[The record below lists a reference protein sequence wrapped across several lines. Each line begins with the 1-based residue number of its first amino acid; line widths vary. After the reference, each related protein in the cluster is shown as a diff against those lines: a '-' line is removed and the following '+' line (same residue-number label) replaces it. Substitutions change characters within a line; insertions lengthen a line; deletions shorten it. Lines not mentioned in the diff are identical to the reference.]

1 VFRKL
6 GFLMGGC
13 LTFLLML
20 TGCGTTV
27 AVVDTTAST
36 VIYTAKAT
44 VNTAV
49 NIVDAITP
57 DVLNDK

>member
-1 VFRKL
+1 MRKL
-6 GFLMGGC
+6 ILGLAFI
-13 LTFLLML
+13 TFL
-20 TGCGTTV
+20 TGCSTTV

>member
-1 VFRKL
+1 MKKL
-6 GFLMGGC
+6 ILGLAFI
-13 LTFLLML
+13 TFL
-20 TGCGTTV
+20 TGCSTTV
-27 AVVDTTAST
+27 AVVDTTTST

-57 DVLNDK
+57 NVLNDK